1 MMVAREK
8 NTAVPAR
15 DAYDSPWKEYL
26 DNYLERSLA
35 FVFPRLHAEIDW
47 AAGVE
52 HLDNELRQIGRDAE
66 LSEMRADKLVKVHRL
81 DGSEAYLILHVEVQ
95 TTYDAD
101 LARRVFVYN
110 YRTFDKHGVPVVSL
124 VILGDSS
131 KEWSPK
137 KYGWDVWGCKMGI
150 EFPVVK
156 LMDYNE
162 RWSELEAETNPAAL
176 VFMAHLKTKETRGD
190 TAARLAWKRTLVRM
204 LYERGYERR
213 DVLEIYRILDW
224 MLKLPKDEEALF
236 QEDLRRIE
244 EELAMPY
251 VTAIE
256 RMGEERGREQGILE
270 GRRQGE
276 VEILKRQMSRQ
287 YGPLPGWAEER
298 LAKASV
304 DDLEQWADRV
314 LEASSIGEVFGS
326 NGA

>member
-1 MMVAREK
+1 MVVAREE
-8 NTAVPAR
+8 TAAVPAR

-35 FVFPRLHAEIDW
+35 FVFPCIHAEIDW
-47 AAGVE
+47 EAGVE
-52 HLDNELRQIGRDAE
+52 HLDNELRQIGRDAK
-66 LSEMRADKLVKVHRL
+66 LSETRADKLVKVRRL

-95 TTYDAD
+95 TSYDAD

-124 VILGDSS
+124 VILGDTS
-131 KEWSPK
+131 KKWSPT

-156 LMDYNE
+156 LMDYND
-162 RWSELEAETNPAAL
+162 RWPELEAETNPAAL

-213 DVLEIYRILDW
+213 DVLELYRILDW
-224 MLKLPKDEEALF
+224 MLKLPKAEEALF

-256 RMGEERGREQGILE
+256 RMGEDRGEERGILK
-270 GRRQGE
+270 GE
-276 VEILKRQMSRQ
+276 VKILKRQMSRQ

-304 DDLEQWADRV
+304 DDLERWADRV
-314 LEASSIGEVFGS
+314 LDAASIEEVFGS